1 MRLTGAKGFLIGVGG
16 LAAAQLF
23 LSSDRGTKTYGAIVT
38 MPSDWLAKWFDPT
51 QPLIADHRSG
61 SGSAGGSDPCAG
73 MSGATLQLCRQGGG
87 KAGGQDCSKLFGYAK
102 DFCVAGQTSA
112 TSPPGPTTTQI
123 PTTSTASAL
132 QV

>member
-1 MRLTGAKGFLIGVGG
+1 MRLTGAKGFAIGVAG

-23 LSSDRGTKTYGAIVT
+23 LSSDRGTKAYGTIVT
-38 MPSDWLAKWFDPT
+38 LPTSWLAKWFDPT
-51 QPLIADHRSG
+51 QPLIADHRSAS
-61 SGSAGGSDPCAG
+61 SGGGTDPCAG

-87 KAGGQDCSKLFGYAK
+87 KAPGQDCSKLFGYAH
-102 DFCVAGQTSA
+102 DFCVAGQSSV

-123 PTTSTASAL
+123 PTTSASSL